1 MVTFGGMTEFEHE
14 VPKIN
19 KITSRIVA
27 LTAGD
32 ALRGARLAYDV
43 AIRMPADS
51 PPVQAVVE
59 AFSARYVE
67 SRSNQIN
74 SEIFQPR
81 GIRMQDFYGGQQQ
94 RMLAPIAGTIDEQ
107 VISFNYQVEVLVAG
121 ADDEGAHIWHITNP
135 GGSPNDFRQIG
146 FHAIGSGMIHALQ
159 SLIGF
164 GHTGTHGLHETLFR
178 VYASK
183 RRAEVAPGVGT
194 DTDLAIILQDGI
206 TWVKPQIIDRLKE
219 CYLKIQRPEM
229 ADIRKEVSQLELFE
243 KEGS

>member
-19 KITSRIVA
+19 RVTSRIVA
-27 LTAGD
+27 LMAGD

-43 AIRMPADS
+43 TCQMPADS
-51 PPVQAVVE
+51 PPVQAIVE
-59 AFSARYVE
+59 AFSSRYVE
-67 SRSNQIN
+67 SRGNQIN

-94 RMLAPIAGTIDEQ
+94 RMIPMIAGTIDEQ
-107 VISFNYQVEVLVAG
+107 VTNFNYGVEVLIAG
-121 ADDEGAHIWHITNP
+121 VDGDGAHLSHITNP
-135 GGSPNDFRQIG
+135 GGSCSDFRQIG

-159 SLIGF
+159 SMIGF
-164 GHTGTHGLHETLFR
+164 GHTGTHGLHESLFT

-194 DTDLAIILQDGI
+194 DTDMAIILLDGI
-206 TWVKPQIIDRLKE
+206 TWVEPHVIEKLKE

-229 ADIRKEVSQLELFE
+229 ADIKKVLVELELFE
-243 KEGS
+243 RKGS